1 MKTIKTT
8 LFTFATISLLTIA
21 FQGCKKTVSTKKLD
35 GNWKVTEATIKTTET
50 KTESGTTT
58 TKETN
63 STYDGIKAV
72 TISADDTTEMEMTMD
87 YTFDKKAGTYTIV
100 TVTTIPEFNTNTGQY
115 YRQDGSN
122 YILEGSYERTT
133 KRVLTTT
140 ESGHYTITGGAGEEI
155 EENSQVTFQRNS
167 RVEAFTDSYTY
178 KVTTT
183 GADLAPAGK
192 FRQDAGS
199 YVALETTD
207 DGSNTETG
215 ANSQA
220 DIWNVVS
227 IKKGVMNVTYLDE
240 SSLSNSDDNSTES
253 SKTEFNFTLSE
264 QK

>member
-35 GNWKVTEATIKTTET
+35 GNWKVTEATIKITET
-50 KTESGTTT
+50 ETESGTTT
-58 TKETN
+58 TTETN
-63 STYDGIKAV
+63 STFDGTKAT
-72 TISADDTTEMEMTMD
+72 TISSNDTSEMEMTMD

-100 TVTTIPEFNTNTGQY
+100 TVRTIPENTNTGTY

-122 YILEGSYERTT
+122 YIMEGSYERTT

-167 RVEAFTDSYTY
+167 KVEAFTDSYTY
-178 KVTTT
+178 KVSTT

-192 FRQDAGS
+192 FRQDAGA
-199 YVALETTD
+199 YVALETTE
-207 DGSNTETG
+207 DGSNTITG
-215 ANSQA
+215 SDSHA
-220 DIWNVVS
+220 DIWNVVQ
-227 IKKGVMNVTYLDE
+227 IKKGIMDVTYLDE
-240 SSLSNSDDNSTES
+240 HTSSNSDNNSTS
-253 SKTEFNFTLSE
+253 SYKTEYSFTLSE
-264 QK
+264 QE